1 MCIRDRQAATH
12 FFFYKH
18 AVYKHVRLKLAKKLS
33 TLLSTPQAEILRK
46 NLFSHNFPVLLP
58 SRCCK
63 NKCDIIEFDDLLF
76 SWARSCTRLFPS
88 VKFGRRIHSK
98 KFEVSSRPA
107 RRFSRIFLKYL
118 HPYGPFVWSVRPPD
132 FT

>member
-1 MCIRDRQAATH
+1 MTIRHDQ
-12 FFFYKH
+12 
-18 AVYKHVRLKLAKKLS
+18 
-33 TLLSTPQAEILRK
+33 E
-46 NLFSHNFPVLLP
+46 
-58 SRCCK
+58 
-63 NKCDIIEFDDLLF
+63 CDIIEFVDLLF

-118 HPYGPFVWSVRPPD
+118 HPYSPFVWSVRPPD
-132 FT
+132 LLLNLIHGLFSLLQAL